1 MKKFMLTVAA
11 LTAFAAAPAYATGT
25 ISCRSTSDETVTID
39 LVIGNLA
46 GPVIAQ
52 ARFASGSR
60 QQTTGSGGP
69 MLMQAWI
76 DRDALYADVGDPNGE
91 RYLAQLRANR
101 RLGRGPYLGTL
112 RVNGRTHTV
121 RCESEDEG

>member
-1 MKKFMLTVAA
+1 MKKFLLAAAA
-11 LTAFAAAPAYATGT
+11 LAAFAAPAQATGT
-25 ISCRSTSDETVTID
+25 ISCTSTSDESVTIT
-39 LVIGNLA
+39 LVIGSLA

-60 QQTTGSGGP
+60 EQTTGDGGP

-76 DRDALYADVGDPNGE
+76 DRDALYADIGDPNGE

-101 RLGRGPYLGTL
+101 RLGQGAYAGTL
-112 RVNGRTHTV
+112 KIDGRTHQV
-121 RCESEDEG
+121 RCVNEDEG